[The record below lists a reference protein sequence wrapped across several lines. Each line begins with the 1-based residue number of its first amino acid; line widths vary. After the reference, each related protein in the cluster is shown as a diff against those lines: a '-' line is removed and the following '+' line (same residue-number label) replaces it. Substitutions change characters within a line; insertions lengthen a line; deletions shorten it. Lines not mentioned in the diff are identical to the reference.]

1 MQITK
6 FKGIRLP
13 AHLEEALSKQ
23 GDNELWADLEETIR
37 YIRDIGYD
45 VSGLQRPISVR
56 DIDAAE
62 AEVQKLQSRKET
74 GAIFNYYLAS
84 MTQLLREL
92 QLRRDGR
99 DKSDQ
104 TVEFRMPHSKYW
116 FTHPEGQYWPLRIM
130 RYNEDVSGQM
140 MNNLVRDMYLEI
152 DALTRCLERHGITN
166 WQEEIINY

>member
-1 MQITK
+1 M
-6 FKGIRLP
+6 P
-13 AHLEEALSKQ
+13 SH
-23 GDNELWADLEETIR
+23 R
-37 YIRDIGYD
+37 YIPALHCLHPHCGCPRCLHDYPPA
-45 VSGLQRPISVR
+45 QNTHPP

-99 DKSDQ
+99 EKTEQ

>member
-6 FKGIRLP
+6 LKGIRLP
-13 AHLEEALSKQ
+13 SHLEEALSKQ

-45 VSGLQRPISVR
+45 TSELQRPVSVR

-62 AEVQKLQSRKET
+62 AEVQKLQARKET
-74 GAIFNYYLAS
+74 GAILNYYLAS

-92 QLRRDGR
+92 RFRRDGR
-99 DKSDQ
+99 NESERA
-104 TVEFRMPHSKYW
+104 VEFRMPHSKYW

-152 DALTRCLERHGITN
+152 DALTKCLERHGIADWQDEITN
-166 WQEEIINY
+166 Y